1 MVVIYS
7 QTLRV
12 GVIPEEIAVDL
23 HPGRVVGFP
32 EVVAQGV
39 AEGGCGEVAAIDG
52 EESLGF

>member
-7 QTLRV
+7 QALRV
-12 GVIPEEIAVDL
+12 GVVPEEIAIDL

-52 EESLGF
+52 EEGLSF